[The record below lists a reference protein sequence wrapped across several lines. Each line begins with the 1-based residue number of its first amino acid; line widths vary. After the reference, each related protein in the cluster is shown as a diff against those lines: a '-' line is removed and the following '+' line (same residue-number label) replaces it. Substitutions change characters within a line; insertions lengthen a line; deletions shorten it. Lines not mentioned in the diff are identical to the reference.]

1 VNVQQRLETSR
12 AGRVLLSAGIAA
24 LLACMVVQNLPASSL
39 RNAAD
44 PATSRALAAVG
55 ADQQWN
61 MFAPD
66 PRSVSIALEARVDF
80 RGGGATTWRP
90 PKGGAL
96 IGQYWDYHWQKYV
109 EHATF
114 DTGPDADRLRDGL
127 ARFAARQV
135 AAGGREPAAVTL
147 VSVQRDGEKRT
158 THRLYRI
165 EFGALGL

>member
-12 AGRVLLSAGIAA
+12 AGHVLLSVGIAA
-24 LLACMVVQNLPASSL
+24 LLVCMLVQNLPASSL
-39 RNAAD
+39 RHAAD
-44 PATSRALAAVG
+44 PSTSPALAAVG
-55 ADQQWN
+55 LDQQWN

-66 PRSVSIALEARVDF
+66 PRSVSIALEARVAF
-80 RGGGATTWRP
+80 RDGSTATWRP
-90 PKGGAL
+90 PKGDAL

-114 DTGPDADRLRDGL
+114 DAGPDADRLRDGL
-127 ARFAARQV
+127 ARFAARQ
-135 AAGGREPAAVTL
+135 AAGPGREPSAVTL
-147 VSVQRDGEKRT
+147 VSLQRDGDKRS